1 VATVDGWIAYWEG
14 ESVRYRVYPG
24 RGAPLDHPMPL
35 SDLAL
40 GRPSATAE
48 RLVTV
53 VELLVELASRGVPP
67 ASASTTLEPTELS

>member
-1 VATVDGWIAYWEG
+1 
-14 ESVRYRVYPG
+14 
-24 RGAPLDHPMPL
+24 MPL

-40 GRPSATAE
+40 GRASATAE

-67 ASASTTLEPTELS
+67 TAASATQEPTELS